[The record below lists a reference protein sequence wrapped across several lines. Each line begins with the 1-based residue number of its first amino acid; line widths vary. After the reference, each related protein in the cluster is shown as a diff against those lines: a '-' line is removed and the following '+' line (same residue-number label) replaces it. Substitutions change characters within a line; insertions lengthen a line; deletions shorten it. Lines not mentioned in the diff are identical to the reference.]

1 MRLTKLLEELEK
13 KGFKKET
20 IQAICG
26 TVYYIDT
33 YSPDRR
39 YIRLQVEYD
48 GDYTEEISELP
59 DGTEYE
65 VDYNR
70 MECTEAF
77 FECNVCYPYKI
88 HDEELGIYV
97 DDVDKYFWRGFEIF
111 DNISKARNEIFKI
124 HSENTEFI
132 ENNFVPILKK
142 YDFYNNY
149 DSSFDVEE
157 KINIGSSPMFS
168 WSYMYSK
175 DIEIRFSTNLLTK
188 ELEVDGEVWDRNE
201 NFEDWFIKNIVSYK
215 LGNTDFIKTEFERF
229 FDDDP
234 KWTPYSFRHILY
246 LSAEIEHI
254 KNHGSSFYKDTIDL
268 SQIPEKYN
276 YLVEE
281 YNKLKTHETS
291 I

>member
-20 IQAICG
+20 IQVICE

-48 GDYTEEISELP
+48 DDYSEEISELP
-59 DGTEYE
+59 EGAEYE

-77 FECNVCYPYKI
+77 FECNVCYPFKI
-88 HDEELGIYV
+88 NDEELGIYV

-111 DNISKARNEIFKI
+111 DNISKAQNEIFKI

-132 ENNFVPILKK
+132 ENNFVPVLKK

-175 DIEIRFSTNLLTK
+175 DIEIRFTTNLLTK
-188 ELEVDGEVWDRNE
+188 ELEVDGQVWDRSE

-254 KNHGSSFYKDTIDL
+254 KNHGSLFYKDTIDL

-281 YNKLKTHETS
+281 YNRIKDEKELQ
-291 I
+291 